1 MSDLLRSWVDGVE
14 GGLVPIDDRGLQYGD
29 GLFETMRV
37 RARRVRFLES
47 HLSRLRL
54 GCQRLSIR
62 APESDSLRAEIS
74 AAAAGGPADAILK
87 LVVTRGSGP
96 RGYGARG
103 PFSTRRVLSLFA
115 APPLSFA
122 AGGVALRVAHH
133 TIPEHA
139 ALAGLKHLNR
149 LDNVLAASESGH
161 ERCFDALLFD
171 SAGLLVGGTMCNVFL
186 VTDGY
191 VATPSVERAGVA
203 GVLRGIVLRECGS
216 LGLDCQVR
224 AVAAAELRAADEV
237 FVTNARIGV
246 VPVRNVGEH
255 VFTMNGIATR
265 IASHV
270 EALDA

>member
-1 MSDLLRSWVDGVE
+1 MNDLLRSWVDGVE
-14 GGLVPIDDRGLQYGD
+14 HSTVPIDDRGLQYGD

-37 RARRVRFLES
+37 RAGRVRFLES
-47 HLSRLRL
+47 HLSRLLL

-62 APESDSLRAEIS
+62 APDGDSLRAEIS

-87 LVVTRGSGP
+87 LLVTRGSGP

-103 PFSTRRVLSLFA
+103 TFVARRVMSLFPASPLSL
-115 APPLSFA
+115 A

-149 LDNVLAASESGH
+149 LDNVLAASEPGH
-161 ERCFDALLFD
+161 ERCFDALLLD

-186 VTDGY
+186 VTAGSL
-191 VATPSVERAGVA
+191 VTPSVERAGVA
-203 GVLRGIVLRECGS
+203 GVMRGIVLRECAP
-216 LGLDCQVR
+216 LGLDCEVR
-224 AVAAAELRAADEV
+224 VVAAAELRAADEV

-246 VPVRNVGEH
+246 VPVHNVGEH

-270 EALDA
+270 